1 MEDDIFPAGEWRI
14 IGTVRS
20 NEQQHNSDS
29 LAASRRIVGR
39 RHNPSNRQRR
49 AGLFSTA
56 VFWRLATIKR
66 ESRSW
71 HPSTLPFTCLTGTT
85 MIRALFLAI
94 GVTLLLLAAE
104 CSLLDRV
111 ELRQAAAGSS
121 DAGSQSAVEVS
132 PPTGSTAVLLIVG
145 ILIVLGSWRASNRR
159 VAAGLETAT
168 RPLDPATDSTPAATI
183 TAADELL
190 AREEGELA
198 ACQALAASQAADD
211 NSFFDD
217 DDDSFFDDDDDD
229 LD

>member
-1 MEDDIFPAGEWRI
+1 
-14 IGTVRS
+14 
-20 NEQQHNSDS
+20 
-29 LAASRRIVGR
+29 
-39 RHNPSNRQRR
+39 
-49 AGLFSTA
+49 
-56 VFWRLATIKR
+56 
-66 ESRSW
+66 
-71 HPSTLPFTCLTGTT
+71 

-121 DAGSQSAVEVS
+121 DTGSQSAVEVS

-145 ILIVLGSWRASNRR
+145 ILIVLGSWRVSNRR
-159 VAAGLETAT
+159 VAAGLATAT
-168 RPLDPATDSTPAATI
+168 RPLDPATDSVPAATI